1 MSRKHFGTDGIRGTV
16 GKAPITP
23 DFILRLAH
31 AVGRVLKK
39 TEARPTVLIGKDTRI
54 SGYMLESA
62 LESGFNSAGVDV
74 VLLGPLP
81 TPGVAYL
88 TRAQR
93 ASLGVVISAS
103 HNPFDDNGIKFF
115 SAQGTKLPDAW
126 ELAVE
131 AAMDEAPVWADSAS
145 LGRTRRLEDAPGRYI
160 EFCKS
165 TFANDLT
172 LKGLR
177 IVVDG
182 AHGAAYQV
190 APKVFHELGAEV
202 ISIGCAP
209 DGLNINLDVGAT
221 HPEALVEAV
230 KKHRADIGIALDGD
244 ADRLQVVDANGRLF
258 NGDEILYLM
267 VKERLHR
274 GVKVG
279 AMDGGRRASDSVPGV
294 VGTLMT
300 NMAVE
305 LALKAKG
312 VELVRAKVGDRY
324 VLEEMEKRGWLLGG
338 EGSGHLLALDKHST
352 GDGLVSAL
360 QVLQACIRTG
370 QTLAQLLADVTL
382 FPQVLINVRLKPG
395 QDWITNTRMA
405 EESKAV
411 ERELGITGR
420 VLIRASG
427 TEPLVRVMVEA
438 RDPAQAQACAKRI
451 ADCLAV

>member
-1 MSRKHFGTDGIRGTV
+1 MSRKFFGTDGIRGTV
-16 GKAPITP
+16 GVAPITP
-23 DFILRLAH
+23 DFVLRLAH
-31 AVGRVLKK
+31 AVGRVLRR
-39 TEARPTVLIGKDTRI
+39 TEQRPTVLIGKDTRI

-103 HNPFDDNGIKFF
+103 HNAFEDNGIKFF

-126 ELAVE
+126 EQDVE
-131 AAMDEAPVWADSAS
+131 AAMDEPAVWASSAD
-145 LGRTRRLEDAPGRYI
+145 LGRTRRLEDAAGRYI

-172 LKGLR
+172 LKGVK

-221 HPEALVEAV
+221 HPEALVAAV
-230 KKHRADIGIALDGD
+230 KAHQADYGIALDGD

-267 VKERLHR
+267 VKERLSR
-274 GVKVG
+274 GG
-279 AMDGGRRASDSVPGV
+279 SNGSQRAGDAVPGV

-312 VELVRAKVGDRY
+312 VQLVRAKVGDRY
-324 VLEEMEKRGWLLGG
+324 VLEELEARGWLLGG
-338 EGSGHLLALDKHST
+338 EGSGHLLALDKHTT

-360 QVLQACIRTG
+360 QVLQACIRG
-370 QTLAQLLADVTL
+370 RQTLAQLLADVTL
-382 FPQVLINVRLKPG
+382 FPQVLVNVRLKPG
-395 QDWITNTRMA
+395 QDWKGNTAMTRA
-405 EESKAV
+405 TQAV
-411 ERELGITGR
+411 EAELGASGR

-438 RDPAQAQACAKRI
+438 RDAAQARACAQRI
-451 ADCLAV
+451 ADCLKD